1 MKVNGKFNDISIT
14 KVDNGWVVRLH
25 PEYGHGPHTTFVAP
39 DIGALVD
46 LIAELAMMAQE
57 DG

>member
-1 MKVNGKFNDISIT
+1 MKVNGKFEHIEIA
-14 KVDNGWVVRLH
+14 KVDNGWVLNLRRL
-25 PEYGHGPHTTFVAP
+25 YGEAPHTTFVAA
-39 DIGALVD
+39 DTASLMD